1 MPPLESTM
9 KRNELAVTAS
19 DFCSNGLRPFIRML
33 QLSFL
38 NSRMC
43 DNYLPSQTIAYRIRF
58 PLE

>member
-1 MPPLESTM
+1 M

-19 DFCSNGLRPFIRML
+19 DFCSNSLRPFIRML
-33 QLSFL
+33 HFSFL